1 MGLDF
6 SVIFKGNTLE
16 LLLRGLLNTVFYSA
30 TGFLLALTVGII
42 IAFGQMSRHRAV
54 QVAASAYLSWFRSTP
69 LLVQLVLVYYGLPL
83 AFHIETEAWICGII
97 GLGMYSGT
105 YVSAVIRGAI
115 VSIDKGQMEAGR
127 CLGYS
132 YWQTMVKIIL
142 PQAIKR
148 TVAPLTNEFISLTKN
163 SAMLSTITV
172 TELFRQTNTIIA
184 KNFKTLE
191 LYLTAAVSY
200 YILNNV
206 VGLIGS
212 FCECKLKTGEELS

>member
-1 MGLDF
+1 MTLDF
-6 SVIFKGNTLE
+6 SVILKGNTLA
-16 LLLRGLLNTVFYSA
+16 LLLKGLMNTVFYSA
-30 TGFLLALTVGII
+30 TGFVLALTIGIL
-42 IAFGQMSRHRAV
+42 IAFGQISRNRV
-54 QVAASAYLSWFRSTP
+54 IQMLSSVYLSWFRSTP
-69 LLVQLVLVYYGLPL
+69 LLVQLVLVYYGLPM
-83 AFHIETEAWICGII
+83 AFHIKTEAWVCGII
-97 GLGMYSGT
+97 GLGMYSGA

-184 KNFKTLE
+184 NNFKTLE
-191 LYLTAAVSY
+191 LYLTAAVLY

-206 VGLIGS
+206 VGLVGN
-212 FCECKLKTGEELS
+212 FCEKRLKTGEELS